1 MATVLGPEN
10 DILWLSKPARVN
22 SHLFIIPS
30 TKNKA
35 FQHFL
40 QKHTFK
46 EVSEFIK
53 DGASENGG
61 IFGRI
66 ISHTTP
72 PASPSLT
79 DRGKGRPSLSLSLQ
93 DVQTSDTV
101 DIIFKGDSAIR
112 FPSVK
117 YALLYVHG
125 GKRVV
130 GADGDISL
138 VCSDSSSDL
147 LCYLINRWA
156 YKRQSAPSPS
166 PSPRRRPRSPDKRPT
181 SPDLLPLHSS
191 PPPTS
196 TPSTSTAPPPKAAK
210 IVSPVLKASRRQ
222 KPDTF
227 KTATTS
233 NNANPS
239 LPVSATVDYEYT
251 KLNELGQLPNG
262 SRVNLAGVV
271 SFFKPSQ
278 RSKGTDYFVSFTLSD
293 STLNAASPINVVAFR
308 KDESEL
314 PNLRKV
320 GDVVL
325 LRRVEVGSYNNLP
338 QIKSK
343 NYSSFHIFDGYSSTD
358 VPYSSSRN
366 ASLSDSDKKIVKS
379 LRQWKDSLSEFQF
392 CQLKDIKLES
402 LSNIKCYVVSV
413 NKLIPDKLLSL
424 SVWDGTIPFSSS
436 PSSPDVDES
445 LCTVLLFLKPNLP
458 LSTSDITPG
467 ICLSLREVFA
477 RRVFHALDTAGNSS
491 SSVHLLFN
499 YFDHDKLS
507 VLQKDD
513 PDTIS
518 LTQSFTS
525 TGITSLPVIEERL
538 YPHLSAT
545 TLHLSHKPTPLA
557 DILTVS
563 SPEPYNHRCLVQVVG
578 IDAHHINDTI
588 ILVCPSC
595 RSQFSLTNGTNG
607 IGSQCPSCIE
617 DTPPVISLLTIEYE
631 FVLSVR
637 DQTGELLVLVRS
649 EEGEKLMQVKPSN
662 FHMDKLGAGLAHE
675 RLKLL
680 FGCDPFQVYMEG
692 DPGLMDCSIN
702 SVPSQDGFS
711 IVHCL
716 FDTYI
721 ISESNESSD
730 LP

>member
-40 QKHTFK
+40 QKYTFK

-72 PASPSLT
+72 PPSPSLAG
-79 DRGKGRPSLSLSLQ
+79 RGKGRPSLSLSLQ

-117 YALLYVHG
+117 YALLYVYG
-125 GKRVV
+125 GRRVV

-156 YKRQSAPSPS
+156 YKRQSVPSPS
-166 PSPRRRPRSPDKRPT
+166 PSPRRRPRSPD
-181 SPDLLPLHSS
+181 LLPSHS
-191 PPPTS
+191 PPPPSTS

-210 IVSPVLKASRRQ
+210 IVSPVSKDSRRQ

-227 KTATTS
+227 KTVTTS
-233 NNANPS
+233 NNTNPS
-239 LPVSATVDYEYT
+239 LPATADYEYT
-251 KLNELGQLPNG
+251 KLNELDQLPDK
-262 SRVNLAGVV
+262 SRVNLAGVI

-278 RSKGTDYFVSFTLSD
+278 RSKGTDYFVSFTLTD
-293 STLNAASPINVVAFR
+293 STINATSPINVIAFR

-314 PNLRKV
+314 PNFRKV

-366 ASLSDSDKKIVKS
+366 ASLSNSEKKIVES

-392 CQLKDIKLES
+392 CQLKDIKFES

-413 NKLIPDKLLSL
+413 SKLIPDKLLSL

-436 PSSPDVDES
+436 PSSSSSSDGDDS
-445 LCTVLLFLKPNLP
+445 LCIVFLFLKPNFP
-458 LSTSDITPG
+458 LSTSDVTPG
-467 ICLSLREVFA
+467 TCLSLREVFA
-477 RRVFHALDTAGNSS
+477 QRVFHALDTAGNSS
-491 SSVHLLFN
+491 SSVHLLFD

-513 PDTIS
+513 PDAVS

-525 TGITSLPVIEERL
+525 TGITSLPVIEERV
-538 YPHLSAT
+538 YPHLSAM
-545 TLHLSHKPTPLA
+545 TLHVSHKLTPLA
-557 DILTVS
+557 DILIVS
-563 SPEPYNHRCLVQVVG
+563 SPEPYNHRCLVEVVG
-578 IDAHHINDTI
+578 IDARHINDTI

-607 IGSQCPSCIE
+607 MGSQCPSCIE
-617 DTPPVISLLTIEYE
+617 STPPVTSLLMIEYE

-637 DQTGELLVLVRS
+637 DQTGELSVLVRA

-680 FGCDPFQVYMEG
+680 FGCDPFQACIEG

-702 SVPSQDGFS
+702 SVPSQDGSS
-711 IVHCL
+711 IVYCL